1 MFRSRLD
8 KGEDSLSDAA
18 EPDDDH
24 VQEHDP
30 EVVYNQRRVLDPENK
45 EVLANDD
52 EVKEEER
59 LDD

>member
-1 MFRSRLD
+1 LD